1 MRYSSFAVN
10 AFRHCVRRYLWTQVR
25 IYARNIYQNIS
36 LTTCQNICKKS
47 VRICCPKLC
56 FRENGEGF
64 RRRGSLGVG
73 NVWVCF
79 DVFPWLR
86 ICLDV
91 PFPFQTAERC
101 CTLFSSTEVST
112 QILKIHPWHVN
123 YLSFGHISRR
133 KRRETSWALYSDAAS
148 HIDLR
153 SKNAEAG
160 HPSQQDAWQIL
171 GVYFELNKHTCFL
184 SKSIFGQKN
193 RGLTKKG
200 DSPKLL
206 CVNGQFEAL
215 HIFSPMELS
224 MPYVQTK
231 PICLLP
237 PIFMAVA
244 SFSC

>member
-206 CVNGQFEAL
+206 CVNGQFDAL

>member
-25 IYARNIYQNIS
+25 IYARNIYQNTS
-36 LTTCQNICKKS
+36 LTTCQNICKN
-47 VRICCPKLC
+47 ICQNMLPKTM
-56 FRENGEGF
+56 FQRKWRRFPKAGIRGE
-64 RRRGSLGVG
+64 G

-79 DVFPWLR
+79 DVFPWLGT
-86 ICLDV
+86 CLDV
-91 PFPFQTAERC
+91 PFPFQTTERY

-112 QILKIHPWHVN
+112 QILNIHPWHVN
-123 YLSFGHISRR
+123 FLSFGHISRR
-133 KRRETSWALYSDAAS
+133 KRRETSWDLYSDAAS
-148 HIDLR
+148 HMDLR

-193 RGLTKKG
+193 RGLADKG

-206 CVNGQFEAL
+206 LV
-215 HIFSPMELS
+215 
-224 MPYVQTK
+224 
-231 PICLLP
+231 
-237 PIFMAVA
+237 
-244 SFSC
+244 